1 MTRVFAARA
10 WIVVTSAVFVP
21 GTLAG
26 PSFGRTWIV
35 DQKHSKADDTYWN
48 LDCPSVEGVEVDFF
62 GTPMPEAG
70 RLPGPFQNAQKGK
83 NRLVLWPVRALCE
96 Q

>member
-10 WIVVTSAVFVP
+10 WIVVISAVSVP
-21 GTLAG
+21 GSLAQPG
-26 PSFGRTWIV
+26 FGRTWIV

-48 LDCPSVEGVEVDFF
+48 LDCPPVEGVEVGFF

-70 RLPGPFQNAQKGK
+70 RLPDPFSECPEG
-83 NRLVLWPVRALCE
+83 
-96 Q
+96 